1 MPSFIGRIAALRLAA
16 SAAATS
22 SSRVVVAKQLGG
34 RVSCPPQSSLPLL
47 RAGFVRAYATPAR
60 PKKTD
65 AGSSTQSAGRPR
77 KTAAAAAAPKA
88 AAKKA
93 ATTTTK
99 KAAAAK
105 KATKPKKKAASPPK
119 PKKKELTEVQKAKKE
134 KAKVREEK
142 AELKQKALFT
152 EPKNLPNNP
161 WMLYVTRKSTGVTNF
176 KENIG
181 DRMATLSEE
190 FKALSHAD
198 KEELQRTAEEN
209 KLQNAAAY
217 KAWVESHTPEQIAE
231 AQNARNTLRRKFDYP
246 KANGTHKIRDDRQPK
261 PPRTAWVYFFRA
273 RHGSG
278 DFNSLSPTETLKEV
292 AQEWKN
298 LSTVDRQPFD
308 DLAAADLT
316 RYKKEVE
323 STLHREIAPRDRETL
338 LCFFRW
344 THC

>member
-22 SSRVVVAKQLGG
+22 SSRVVIAKQLGG
-34 RVSCPPQSSLPLL
+34 RVSCLPQSSL

-65 AGSSTQSAGRPR
+65 AGSSTQAAGRPR
-77 KTAAAAAAPKA
+77 KTAAAAPKA

-93 ATTTTK
+93 TTTTTTK
-99 KAAAAK
+99 KASAAK
-105 KATKPKKKAASPPK
+105 KATKPKKKAASPAK
-119 PKKKELTEVQKAKKE
+119 PKKKELTEVQKEKKE
-134 KAKVREEK
+134 KAKIREEK

-152 EPKNLPNNP
+152 EPKNLPSNP
-161 WMLYVTRKSTGVTNF
+161 WMLFVTRKSAGVSSSKDT
-176 KENIG
+176 IG

-190 FKALSHAD
+190 FKALSNAD
-198 KEELQRTAEEN
+198 KEELQRTVEEN

-231 AQNARNTLRRKFDYP
+231 AQNARNALRRKFDYP
-246 KANGTHKIRDDRQPK
+246 KANGSHKIRDDRQPK
-261 PPRTAWVYFFRA
+261 APRSAWVYFFRA

-278 DFNSLSPTETLKEV
+278 EFTSLSPTETLKEV

-298 LSTVDRQPFD
+298 LSTVDRQPFN

-323 STLHREIAPRDRETL
+323 STLHREIASPR
-338 LCFFRW
+338 
-344 THC
+344 